1 MSMPIMTR
9 KDTVV
14 LLFTR
19 SAEEEASWKD
29 FLRQK
34 HARTNRR
41 IAAALISKATSAVT
55 HSGLPFIIIHS
66 AQQQGD
72 GFGERFANAFQS
84 AFDLGYQ
91 KVIAVGSDVPG
102 LDAATLR
109 QAAQALQEAPV
120 VLGPSPDG
128 GAYLIGIEQSYF
140 QAQHF
145 SALPWQTPAVLV
157 ALITMAAAMGAAT
170 RLLHSER
177 DIDRAQDL
185 ETAVR
190 GQRNQPWYHLLRSWL
205 SGLAA
210 PINMLQHAV
219 IPLRLT
225 HSLHFRGPPVIA

>member
-1 MSMPIMTR
+1 MPIMTR

-29 FLRQK
+29 FLKNK

-72 GFGERFANAFQS
+72 SFGERFANAFQS
-84 AFDLGYQ
+84 GFDLGFQ

-128 GAYLIGIEQSYF
+128 GAYLIGMEQSYF
-140 QAQHF
+140 HAGDF
-145 SALPWQTPAVLV
+145 SALPWQTPEVLV
-157 ALITMAAAMGAAT
+157 ALITMAANKGAST
-170 RLLHSER
+170 RLLHTEK

-185 ETAVR
+185 ETVIQVHR
-190 GQRNQPWYHLLRSWL
+190 HQNWYNILLSWL
-205 SGLAA
+205 SGLAT
-210 PINMLQHAV
+210 PIYSKVSAALVVLQQ
-219 IPLRLT
+219 
-225 HSLHFRGPPVIA
+225 HSLQFRGPPAIA